1 MQTEDHEGSV
11 FLRHAACDN
20 CGSSDANGVY
30 SDGHTHCFSCGTTRP
45 GDSSGHHDQA
55 DSGVFGSAAGQDGRR
70 LLLDGQGSHVS
81 GRVQG
86 IPNRRLDET
95 TCKLWHYEV
104 GEYNGKPCH
113 IANYRDP
120 HGKPIAQKIRLPNKE
135 FTFAGDAKNVG
146 FYGEWLWNK
155 GKRLVICE
163 GEIDALSMS
172 QVMGN
177 KWPVVSVPNGAQ
189 GASKTIKKRYDYLEN
204 FEEIILMFD
213 MDEPGRKA
221 AAECAEL
228 LPVGKAKIASL
239 PLKDANEMLVA
250 GRTEELMRAFWDAK
264 PYRPDGL
271 LVSKDLKEAILV
283 ADDKG
288 LSFPFSGL
296 NDKLH
301 GIFPAALYTVTS
313 GSGLGKTTFMR
324 ELAYHL
330 HVTHQKKVGMLMLEE
345 TTKRTVRSLVGLHLN
360 KLIDSDLS
368 NTSPEEMA
376 GAFDDLFKERDI
388 ALYDHFGST
397 EVDNILARIRYMA
410 RAMDCTHIILDHLS
424 ILISGLQMDDERR
437 MIDVAMTKLRTLVQ
451 ETGITLFLVSH
462 LKRPSGDKG
471 HEDGAVVALGQLRG
485 SHAIAQLSDAVIGLQ
500 KPSDDP
506 NGDTTELV
514 VLKNRFTGERGSAG
528 ILNYSRETGRLT
540 ESVF

>member
-1 MQTEDHEGSV
+1 
-11 FLRHAACDN
+11 
-20 CGSSDANGVY
+20 
-30 SDGHTHCFSCGTTRP
+30 
-45 GDSSGHHDQA
+45 
-55 DSGVFGSAAGQDGRR
+55 
-70 LLLDGQGSHVS
+70 
-81 GRVQG
+81 
-86 IPNRRLDET
+86 
-95 TCKLWHYEV
+95 
-104 GEYNGKPCH
+104 
-113 IANYRDP
+113 
-120 HGKPIAQKIRLPNKE
+120 
-135 FTFAGDAKNVG
+135 
-146 FYGEWLWNK
+146 
-155 GKRLVICE
+155 
-163 GEIDALSMS
+163 
-172 QVMGN
+172 
-177 KWPVVSVPNGAQ
+177 
-189 GASKTIKKRYDYLEN
+189 
-204 FEEIILMFD
+204 MFD
-213 MDEPGRKA
+213 MDEPGQKA

-228 LPVGKAKIASL
+228 LPVGKVKIASL

-250 GRTEELMRAFWDAK
+250 GRAEELMQAFWNAK
-264 PYRPDGL
+264 AYRPDGL
-271 LVSKDLKEAILV
+271 LTTADLKDAILV

-296 NDKLH
+296 NDKLG

-324 ELAYHL
+324 ELAYQL

-360 KLIDSDLS
+360 KNIDSDLS

-376 GAFDDLFKERDI
+376 GAFTELFGARDI

-410 RAMDCTHIILDHLS
+410 RAMDCTHIVLDHLS

-506 NGDTTELV
+506 MGDATELV

-528 ILNYSRETGRLT
+528 VLHYSRETGRLT

>member
-1 MQTEDHEGSV
+1 MQTHDHEGSV
-11 FLRHAACDN
+11 FLRHEACDN
-20 CGSSDANGVY
+20 CGSKDNKGVY
-30 SDGHTHCFSCGTTRP
+30 SDGHTFCFGCGHRTGRSGEAGAGSGTEEPRE
-45 GDSSGHHDQA
+45 DSRSGRMA
-55 DSGVFGSAAGQDGRR
+55 GGSPKVA
-70 LLLDGQGSHVS
+70 

-86 IPNRRLDET
+86 IPNRRLDEA
-95 TCKLWHYEV
+95 TCALWGYEI

-113 IANYRDP
+113 IANYKDP
-120 HGKPIAQKIRLPNKE
+120 QGKPVAQKIRMANKE
-135 FTFAGDAKNVG
+135 FTFVGTTKDVG
-146 FYGEWLWNK
+146 FYGEWLWSK
-155 GKRLVICE
+155 GKRIVITE

-172 QVMGN
+172 QCMGN

-228 LPVGKAKIASL
+228 LQVGKAKIASL

-360 KLIDSDLS
+360 KLIDTDLS

-376 GAFDDLFKERDI
+376 GAFDELFSERDI

-410 RAMDCTHIILDHLS
+410 RAMDCTHVILDHLS

-506 NGDTTELV
+506 MGDATELV

-528 ILNYSRETGRLT
+528 VLHYSRETGRLT